1 MILEVARREQAGSIS
16 EWLAVR
22 DLNRLGVDV
31 IPTGWSLSSVGDA
44 CDIRNE
50 LRLPIAVEDRVQMD
64 GPFPYYGP
72 TGVLG
77 YINEYRAEGE
87 FALIGEDGDH
97 FLDPLR
103 KPQTVRVSGR
113 FNVNNH
119 AHLIAGTD
127 KCEVEWFAYFFRN
140 RDIFHSLTRQGASRF
155 KLTKAS
161 LEKLPILLPPLPEQ
175 RCIAEILRTWD
186 EAIEKLE
193 ALRAAKEQRRDG
205 ILQQIFGNGVDFPS
219 DWQAKPMSAVTTRV
233 SRTNDGGNHPVMTIS
248 AKSGFLMQSEKF
260 ARDMAGSS
268 VDKYTLL
275 HQGEFAYNKG
285 NSKTAP
291 YGCIF
296 ALDRPT
302 AVIPFVYFCFRLNDG
317 HDHRFF
323 EQMFKAGILNH
334 QLSKVIN
341 SGVRND
347 GLLNLYA
354 DDFFSCVVPVPPRD
368 EQERISRAITAL
380 NDDIALTDNEIA
392 ALQRQKRGLMQK
404 LLTGEWR
411 VAANSE
417 AEVVE

>member
-1 MILEVARREQAGSIS
+1 MSNGPSPKPKEWTSPKIKDCLTSIS
-16 EWLAVR
+16 AGASPV
-22 DLNRLGVDV
+22 
-31 IPTGWSLSSVGDA
+31 
-44 CDIRNE
+44 CDDSPAQPGEI
-50 LRLPIAVEDRVQMD
+50 
-64 GPFPYYGP
+64 
-72 TGVLG
+72 GVLKTSAIGNGVFDPSENKKLLAASTQSVKTPVRANTLLICRKNTPELVGGVAYVERAHPNLFLPDLLWELTAKPDIDARYFG
-77 YINEYRAEGE
+77 YVLQSAPIQAAISSSASGSSRSMANISMGAFGE
-87 FALIGEDGDH
+87 ILVAL
-97 FLDPLR
+97 
-103 KPQTVRVSGR
+103 
-113 FNVNNH
+113 
-119 AHLIAGTD
+119 A
-127 KCEVEWFAYFFRN
+127 
-140 RDIFHSLTRQGASRF
+140 
-155 KLTKAS
+155 
-161 LEKLPILLPPLPEQ
+161 PLPEQ
-175 RCIAEILRTWD
+175 RRISEILSSWD
-186 EAIEKLE
+186 EATEKLE
-193 ALRAAKEQRRDG
+193 ALRAAKKRRRKG
-205 ILQQIFGNGVDFPS
+205 ILQCLFGNGVDFPS
-219 DWQAKPMSAVTTRV
+219 DWKTKPLSAVTTRV
-233 SRTNDGGNHPVMTIS
+233 SRTNDGGDHPVMTIS
-248 AKSGFLMQSEKF
+248 AKSGFLMQSDKF

-268 VDKYTLL
+268 VDKYTLI

-302 AVIPFVYFCFRLNDG
+302 AVVPFVYFCFQLNDG
-317 HDHRFF
+317 HDHGFF
-323 EQMFKAGILNH
+323 EHIFKAGILNH

>member
-1 MILEVARREQAGSIS
+1 MSSFFPRVRLNEAVGNSGRIIGGPFGSDLTADDYVSSGVPVIRVTNQVGKTVAGEFVYVTADKAKKLSANIARPGDIVVVQRGSTYGKVSKIPERADYAEYVVCQSQMAISVDESAISREYLFQA
-16 EWLAVR
+16 L
-22 DLNRLGVDV
+22 
-31 IPTGWSLSSVGDA
+31 LSSFFHRHVEASVIQTGQPHINLGILRDA
-44 CDIRNE
+44 
-50 LRLPIAVEDRVQMD
+50 
-64 GPFPYYGP
+64 
-72 TGVLG
+72 
-77 YINEYRAEGE
+77 
-87 FALIGEDGDH
+87 
-97 FLDPLR
+97 
-103 KPQTVRVSGR
+103 
-113 FNVNNH
+113 
-119 AHLIAGTD
+119 
-127 KCEVEWFAYFFRN
+127 
-140 RDIFHSLTRQGASRF
+140 
-155 KLTKAS
+155 
-161 LEKLPILLPPLPEQ
+161 KLPIPPLPEQ
-175 RCIAEILRTWD
+175 RRIAEILGTWD
-186 EAIEKLE
+186 EAIEKQE
-193 ALRAAKEQRRDG
+193 ALLAAKDRRRKG
-205 ILQQIFGNGVDFPS
+205 ILQQILGNGVDFPR
-219 DWQAKPMSAVTTRV
+219 DWKATALSAITTRV
-233 SRTNDGGNHPVMTIS
+233 GRSNDGGDHPVMTIS

-268 VDKYTLL
+268 IDKYTLL

-368 EQERISRAITAL
+368 EQERISRAIAAL
-380 NDDIALTDNEIA
+380 NDDMALTENEIA

-404 LLTGEWR
+404 LLAGEWR
-411 VAANSE
+411 VAAISE

>member
-1 MILEVARREQAGSIS
+1 
-16 EWLAVR
+16 
-22 DLNRLGVDV
+22 
-31 IPTGWSLSSVGDA
+31 
-44 CDIRNE
+44 
-50 LRLPIAVEDRVQMD
+50 
-64 GPFPYYGP
+64 
-72 TGVLG
+72 
-77 YINEYRAEGE
+77 
-87 FALIGEDGDH
+87 
-97 FLDPLR
+97 
-103 KPQTVRVSGR
+103 
-113 FNVNNH
+113 
-119 AHLIAGTD
+119 
-127 KCEVEWFAYFFRN
+127 
-140 RDIFHSLTRQGASRF
+140 
-155 KLTKAS
+155 
-161 LEKLPILLPPLPEQ
+161 
-175 RCIAEILRTWD
+175 
-186 EAIEKLE
+186 
-193 ALRAAKEQRRDG
+193 
-205 ILQQIFGNGVDFPS
+205 
-219 DWQAKPMSAVTTRV
+219 
-233 SRTNDGGNHPVMTIS
+233 MTIS

-404 LLTGEWR
+404 LLTGKWR
-411 VAANSE
+411 VKLEDVTA
-417 AEVVE
+417 VPG